1 MRESPARVVFTAP
14 GVAELQ
20 AFKPEPVDAGEGSLL
35 VETLYTLISTG
46 TELAWFS
53 GMQMDVTGS
62 SFSYPV
68 YSGYCHAGRVVEISG
83 VGDGPF
89 SVGDVVVSG
98 APHASVVRIPT
109 DPKYEVEHSD
119 LRQPVAVVP
128 QEIPDY
134 LAPFA
139 KIGEIAMTA
148 IRIADFTLGEKVLVV
163 GQGMVGNLA
172 AQLFQLAG
180 ADVLAADV
188 SDFRLERSRASG
200 IVNAVNPESTEF
212 KAIIDEWTLGQG
224 ADVTVDTTGNSAV
237 LLESVQWTRRLG
249 ELIVLG
255 TPRKR
260 VDMNPSPHL
269 WQAHMR
275 GVTIKGALRCL
286 FYPLNHSKLNRR
298 SVARDLEEVLLRM
311 ARDQL
316 KIEPLRG
323 ATYQPED
330 CQEAFDALLNAG
342 ASQMGVVLDWRPA
355 EDGR

>member
-1 MRESPARVVFTAP
+1 MGAFAR
-14 GVAELQ
+14 
-20 AFKPEPVDAGEGSLL
+20 LL
-35 VETLYTLISTG
+35 WALL
-46 TELAWFS
+46 
-53 GMQMDVTGS
+53 
-62 SFSYPV
+62 
-68 YSGYCHAGRVVEISG
+68 H
-83 VGDGPF
+83 
-89 SVGDVVVSG
+89 
-98 APHASVVRIPT
+98 
-109 DPKYEVEHSD
+109 
-119 LRQPVAVVP
+119 
-128 QEIPDY
+128 
-134 LAPFA
+134 
-139 KIGEIAMTA
+139 AMTA